1 MSNGVR
7 FSEAAPRPIQQIR
20 TAQQLPA
27 DHKPTGFWDAVV
39 TMGTV
44 VDRLAFSGWILF
56 WLAVAGW
63 SAWIAYETNEPRVL
77 WLTATASAN
86 VFSYKLTGTSWREL
100 KKRLAKL
107 PYVICGVVAAG
118 GVWLSLHF
126 NDPDVL
132 KVTMIVV
139 LFGLMVSYAIS

>member
-1 MSNGVR
+1 MSDGAR
-7 FSEAAPRPIQQIR
+7 FSESAPMPVHQIHLAQRP
-20 TAQQLPA
+20 PA
-27 DHKPTGFWDAVV
+27 DHKPAGFWDAVNTV
-39 TMGTV
+39 GTV
-44 VDRLAFSGWILF
+44 VDRLAFSGWVLF

-63 SAWIAYETNEPRVL
+63 SAWIAYDTNEPRVL

-86 VFSYKLTGTSWREL
+86 VFSYKLTGTSWREF

-126 NDPDVL
+126 DDPDVL

-139 LFGLMVSYAIS
+139 LIGLIVSWVMS